1 MKRRPVSLALLFVRD
16 LRVAG
21 WRRWG
26 LGGGEGGWGE
36 VGGGRADGR
45 GSLAS

>member
-26 LGGGEGGWGE
+26 GHVFVEPEQSGF
-36 VGGGRADGR
+36 
-45 GSLAS
+45 